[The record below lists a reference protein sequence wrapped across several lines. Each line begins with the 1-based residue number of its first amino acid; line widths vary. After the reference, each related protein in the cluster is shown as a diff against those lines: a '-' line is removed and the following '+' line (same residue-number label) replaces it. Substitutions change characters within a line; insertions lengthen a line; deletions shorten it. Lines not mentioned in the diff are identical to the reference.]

1 MKLEIKLQTIQD
13 VKDFVNIANQHN
25 TDVTV
30 QGGRYVVDGKSIMG
44 LFSLD
49 LMESL
54 IVEAY
59 DEPFINDIKKFVK

>member
-25 TDVTV
+25 ADVTV
-30 QGGRYVVDGKSIMG
+30 QGGRYVVDGRSIMG

-54 IVEAY
+54 IVEVY